1 MARVKFSTKTN
12 INPANIYVRFF
23 HSKDFD
29 LNCKTG
35 FLINPKYWSNKQQRV
50 KTTSANAYDQ
60 IINPKLND
68 LKETIITQFNLTYNS
83 GKKIDKEWLQKIIF
97 HFNKQP
103 LSEEENPKYYF
114 VPYFDNFVEE
124 SKTRINPDTNQPI
137 DQKTISKYNTTLQR
151 VKDFEEFTNSKL
163 RINDIDLNFHGA
175 FLSYLVK
182 EWMYGGTT
190 NEKHISIIKSVV
202 RNAKVN
208 GLETNIEVED
218 RRFSVKRE
226 KTYDTYLTEKEIQKI
241 YNLKFSE
248 NEDNLEE
255 VRDWVMVGVWT
266 GLRVSDFKRLNELHI
281 RRETIEIETT
291 KNNGEEAIIPI
302 HPQLQKVLSKRNGK
316 FPAKMSEQDFNKK
329 MKIIG
334 ERAGIINIIK
344 GKKPVQ
350 VTLPNGKEVYR
361 DKLDYYPK
369 NELLSSHTCRRSFAT
384 NLYGKVPNRTIMAI
398 TTHKSEAQF
407 EKYLKQSQLEH
418 VEALKN
424 YWKH

>member
-12 INPANIYVRFF
+12 INPASIYVRFF
-23 HSKDFD
+23 HSKEFD
-29 LNCKTG
+29 LNCKSG
-35 FLINPKYWSNKQQRV
+35 FYINPKFWSNKQQRV

-83 GKKIDKEWLQKIIF
+83 GKKVDKEWLQKTIS

-114 VPYFDNFVEE
+114 VPYFENFVEE
-124 SKTRINPDTNQPI
+124 SKTRINPETNQPI
-137 DQKTISKYNTTLQR
+137 DPKTISKYNTTLQR
-151 VKDFEEFTNSKL
+151 VKDFEEFTNSRL

-190 NEKHISIIKSVV
+190 NEKHISIIKGVV
-202 RNAKVN
+202 RKAKVS

-218 RRFSVKRE
+218 KRFSVKRE
-226 KTYDTYLTEKEIQKI
+226 KTYDTYLTEEEIQKI
-241 YNLKFSE
+241 YNLKFSQDE
-248 NEDNLEE
+248 ENLEE
-255 VRDWVMVGVWT
+255 ARDWIMVGVWT
-266 GLRVSDFKRLNELHI
+266 GLRVSDFKRLNQLHI

-316 FPAKMSEQDFNKK
+316 FPSKMSEQDFNKK

-334 ERAGIINIIK
+334 ERANITNIIK

-350 VTLPNGKEVYR
+350 VTLPNGEEVYR

-384 NLYGKVPNRTIMAI
+384 NLYGKLPNRTIMAI

-418 VEALKN
+418 VAALKEFWN
-424 YWKH
+424 K